1 MKKYGKYEK
10 RPEGVAAKQAKV
22 KSALLQTYLTSL
34 LCMVL
39 CVTMFFGTSYAW
51 FTSEVTNEGNEIY
64 IGTLDAKLEMLK
76 KIDGVEQ
83 WVDVEKNP
91 TVKLYDSTIVWEPGY
106 TSLETVKIGNEGDL
120 SFRYALAF
128 TDGKLNGVENDEELI
143 KVAQFFTVY
152 VHAGDFD
159 PENGDPKPGSFAD
172 IKASAEAEDGTW
184 RAVRMGKDP
193 ATLADI
199 LTREIPVLSGN
210 MEEKTETDTY
220 IIALHML
227 ETVGEGAT
235 EDESIALSKELM
247 GKRIGLS
254 VKLTAYQRTYESDA
268 FDAGYDLQAYV
279 TDLGPMTVSYKRWE
293 DYGNTSSTET
303 IDLDAAYQF
312 QPVESS
318 EEGQLSPYK
327 KYIADFVITADQP
340 VALNTIALAGYYE
353 LFCKDFN
360 ADDWIVLESNS
371 SNVITPDME
380 IRLVGSMGE
389 GLDIT
394 YEMLCDFGNDG
405 IGFLCGLKNKSSE
418 NIGKTITV
426 QLRLYETQLNDQG
439 HYVIADI
446 TKYIVAGTETYY
458 IAK

>member
-1 MKKYGKYEK
+1 MKKCGKYENH
-10 RPEGVAAKQAKV
+10 PEGTAKKQPKV
-22 KSALLQTYLTSL
+22 KSMLLQAYLTSL
-34 LCMVL
+34 LCLVL

-51 FTSEVTNEGNEIY
+51 FTSEVNNEGNEIY
-64 IGTLDAKLEMLK
+64 VGTLKAKLEKLGG
-76 KIDGVEQ
+76 DGNWVELSAQ
-83 WVDVEKNP
+83 SNE
-91 TVKLYDSTIVWEPGY
+91 KLYDRTTCWEPGY
-106 TSLETVKIGNEGDL
+106 TSMETVKITNGGDL
-120 SFRYALAF
+120 AFRYVLTF
-128 TDGKLNGVENDEELI
+128 TDGMLDGAENDTELI
-143 KVAQFFTVY
+143 KVAQHFAVY
-152 VHAGDFD
+152 VHAGEFTDA
-159 PENGDPKPGSFAD
+159 DPKPASFAD

-184 RAVRMGKDP
+184 QAVCMGKDP

-199 LTREIPVLSGN
+199 LTRELPVLSGN
-210 MEEKTETDTY
+210 MEEKTEADTY

-227 ETVGEGAT
+227 ETAGQGAT
-235 EDESIALSKELM
+235 DADSIAASQFLM
-247 GKRIGLS
+247 GKTINMN
-254 VKLTAYQRTYESDA
+254 VKLTAYQRTHESDA
-268 FDAGYDLQAYV
+268 FDTGYDLQAHV
-279 TDLGPMTVSYKRWE
+279 TDLGPVTVSYKRWE
-293 DYGNTSSTET
+293 NFGNTPGTET

-371 SNVITPDME
+371 SDVITPDME
-380 IRLVGSMGE
+380 VRLVCSMGE

-394 YEMLCDFGNDG
+394 YEMLCNFGNDG
-405 IGFLCGLKNKSSE
+405 IGFLCGLKNNSSE

-446 TKYIVAGTETYY
+446 TKYIVAATETYY